1 MLIINMTPAQEIAI
15 TGVLETFADADVSLA
30 LNGRPGVWL
39 AIAAWHSIV
48 LVGVE
53 EDGSLTSRD
62 TGETL
67 MYSNIHAML
76 DPTQ

>member
-1 MLIINMTPAQEIAI
+1 MQIEMNGAQEIAVD
-15 TGVLETFADADVSLA
+15 GVLEAFTEADVLLH
-30 LNGRPGVWL
+30 LNGRPGIWL
-39 AIAAWHSIV
+39 TIAAWHSIV

-67 MYSNIHAML
+67 MYSDIEHLL
-76 DPTQ
+76 DPT